1 MRRKR
6 RGNGCRQM
14 TLRLRLCES
23 YGKHHASPYHYT
35 VVEHVLVRDCVCV
48 GILLDV
54 YQRVLVVLSV
64 AKLAWGAVLRL
75 VVIVRPFI
83 DVNR

>member
-1 MRRKR
+1 MMH
-6 RGNGCRQM
+6 CAP
-14 TLRLRLCES
+14 LRLRPCES
-23 YGKHHASPYHYT
+23 CGNHHASPYHYT